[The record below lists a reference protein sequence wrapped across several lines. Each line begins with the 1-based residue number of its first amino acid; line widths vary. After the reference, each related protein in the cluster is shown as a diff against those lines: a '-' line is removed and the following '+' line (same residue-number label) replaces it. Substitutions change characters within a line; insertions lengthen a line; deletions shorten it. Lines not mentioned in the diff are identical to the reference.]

1 MKRALLL
8 TLMMLCATGASAQM
22 YKSVG
27 PDGRVTYSDTPP
39 AQGANELPV
48 KPSSGAAAPDLP
60 YALAQAVKS
69 SPVTL
74 YTAANCAP
82 CASGRALLVARG
94 VPYTEKTVSSNEDVV
109 ALKSVGGDAQL
120 PLLIVGRAKQQGY
133 EEGAWNGALTSA
145 GYPAASMLPR
155 NWRNP
160 APVAAA
166 PRAAQP
172 SPSSTPAPAAE
183 AAAPRAPSPAPQP
196 AAGNAPPGFRF

>member
-1 MKRALLL
+1 MKRAFLLSL
-8 TLMMLCATGASAQM
+8 LMLCTAGAQAQM

-39 AQGANELPV
+39 AQGAGELRV
-48 KPSSGAAAPDLP
+48 NPSSAAAPDLP
-60 YALAQAVKS
+60 YALAQAVKAN
-69 SPVTL
+69 PVTL

-94 VPYTEKTVSSNEDVV
+94 VPYTEKTVSSNEDVA

-120 PLLIVGRAKQQGY
+120 PLLIVGRAKQQGF
-133 EEGAWNGALTSA
+133 EEGAWNGALTAA
-145 GYPAASMLPR
+145 GYPASSMLPR
-155 NWRNP
+155 SWRNP

-166 PRAAQP
+166 PRATQP
-172 SPSSTPAPAAE
+172 SPSSAPAAD
-183 AAAPRAPSPAPQP
+183 AAAPRAQSSAPQP